1 MKLLIISNIIS
12 LLVGLGLGAFIF
24 KFIKFPKFNKDIF
37 AKAWY
42 IISNIIL
49 FLICAFLYYFRLI
62 WFVAILF
69 LVAIYCKTNWLE
81 IISLDKINA
90 NAIIFLLLI
99 TLLLYP
105 LLSNFKIGD
114 ISGNCYDIFDFD
126 KTKEKMDTALR
137 KLTSK
142 DFPQSKFDQEELT
155 KKIQDVENA
164 RKGGNNV

>member
-1 MKLLIISNIIS
+1 MKLLIISNVIS
-12 LLVGLGLGAFIF
+12 LIVGLGLGVLIF

-42 IISNIIL
+42 RMFNIIL

-62 WFVAILF
+62 WFVAILV
-69 LVAIYCKTNWLE
+69 LVSVYCKINWLE
-81 IISLDKINA
+81 IVALDKINT

-114 ISGNCYDIFDFD
+114 ISGNCYDIFNFD
-126 KTKEKMDTALR
+126 KAKEKMDIALV

-142 DFPQSKFDQEELT
+142 DFPTSKLDKEELM
-155 KKIQDVENA
+155 KKIQDVENV

>member
-1 MKLLIISNIIS
+1 MKLLIISNVIS
-12 LLVGLGLGAFIF
+12 LIVGLGLGVLIF

-42 IISNIIL
+42 RMFNIIL

-62 WFVAILF
+62 WFVAILV
-69 LVAIYCKTNWLE
+69 LVSVYCKINWLE
-81 IISLDKINA
+81 IVALDKINT

-114 ISGNCYDIFDFD
+114 ISGNCYDIFNFD
-126 KTKEKMDTALR
+126 KAKEKMDTALV

-142 DFPQSKFDQEELT
+142 DFPTTKLDKEELM
-155 KKIQDVENA
+155 KKIQDVENV

>member
-12 LLVGLGLGAFIF
+12 LLVVLGLGAFIF

-37 AKAWY
+37 AKVWY
-42 IISNIIL
+42 IVSNIIL

-62 WFVAILF
+62 WFVVILV
-69 LVAIYCKTNWLE
+69 LVAIYCKIHWLE

-114 ISGNCYDIFDFD
+114 ISGNCYDLFNFD
-126 KTKEKMDTALR
+126 KAKEKMDMALE

-142 DFPQSKFDQEELT
+142 DFSRSKLDQEELT

-164 RKGGNNV
+164 RKGGDNV

>member
-1 MKLLIISNIIS
+1 MKLLVITNIIS

-37 AKAWY
+37 AKVWY
-42 IISNIIL
+42 IVSNIIL

-62 WFVAILF
+62 WFVAILV
-69 LVAIYCKTNWLE
+69 LVSVYCKIHWLE
-81 IISLDKINA
+81 IVSLDKITA

-114 ISGNCYDIFDFD
+114 ISGNCYDIFNFD
-126 KTKEKMDTALR
+126 KAKEKMDNALI

-142 DFPQSKFDQEELT
+142 DFPTSNLDKEELM
-155 KKIQDVENA
+155 KKIQDVENI
-164 RKGGNNV
+164 RKGGNNA

>member
-1 MKLLIISNIIS
+1 MKLLIISNVIS
-12 LLVGLGLGAFIF
+12 LIFGLGLGVLIF

-42 IISNIIL
+42 RMSNIIL

-62 WFVAILF
+62 WFVAILV
-69 LVAIYCKTNWLE
+69 LVSVYCKINWLE
-81 IISLDKINA
+81 IVALDKINT

-114 ISGNCYDIFDFD
+114 ISGNCYDIFNFD
-126 KTKEKMDTALR
+126 KAKEKMDIALV

-142 DFPQSKFDQEELT
+142 DFPTSKLDKEELM
-155 KKIQDVENA
+155 KKIQDVENV

>member
-1 MKLLIISNIIS
+1 MKLLIISNVIS
-12 LLVGLGLGAFIF
+12 LIVGLGLGVLIF

-42 IISNIIL
+42 RMSNIIL

-62 WFVAILF
+62 WFVAIF
-69 LVAIYCKTNWLE
+69 VLVSVYCKINWLE
-81 IISLDKINA
+81 IVALDKINT

-114 ISGNCYDIFDFD
+114 ISGNCYDIFNFD
-126 KTKEKMDTALR
+126 KAKEKMDIA
-137 KLTSK
+137 
-142 DFPQSKFDQEELT
+142 
-155 KKIQDVENA
+155 
-164 RKGGNNV
+164 

>member
-12 LLVGLGLGAFIF
+12 LLVGLGLGALIF
-24 KFIKFPKFNKDIF
+24 RFIKFPKFNKDIF

-42 IISNIIL
+42 RMSNIIL

-62 WFVAILF
+62 WFVAILV
-69 LVAIYCKTNWLE
+69 LVSAYCKINWLE
-81 IISLDKINA
+81 IVSLDKITA

-114 ISGNCYDIFDFD
+114 ISGNCYDIFNFD
-126 KTKEKMDTALR
+126 KAKEKMDNALV
-137 KLTSK
+137 KLNSK
-142 DFPQSKFDQEELT
+142 DFPTSKLDKEELM
-155 KKIQDVENA
+155 KKIQDVENV

>member
-12 LLVGLGLGAFIF
+12 LIVGLGLGVFIF

-37 AKAWY
+37 AKTWY

-69 LVAIYCKTNWLE
+69 LVAIYCKINWLE

-114 ISGNCYDIFDFD
+114 ISGNCYDIFNFD
-126 KTKEKMDTALR
+126 KAKEKMDTALG

-142 DFPQSKFDQEELT
+142 DFPQSRLDQEDLT

>member
-1 MKLLIISNIIS
+1 MKLLIISNVISII
-12 LLVGLGLGAFIF
+12 VGLGLGVLIF

-42 IISNIIL
+42 RMSNIIL

-62 WFVAILF
+62 WFVAILV
-69 LVAIYCKTNWLE
+69 LVSVYCKINWLE
-81 IISLDKINA
+81 IVALDKINT

-114 ISGNCYDIFDFD
+114 ISGNCYDIFNFD
-126 KTKEKMDTALR
+126 KAKEKMDTALV

-142 DFPQSKFDQEELT
+142 DFPTSKLDKEELM
-155 KKIQDVENA
+155 KKIQDVENV